1 MPLDPKT
8 PPGRKPRHRAFASVA
23 GVARPFRFRGFCVAG
38 DFVADVDRDNEKD
51 AKADVKAHLDSVH

>member
-1 MPLDPKT
+1 MILEL
-8 PPGRKPRHRAFASVA
+8 PPRREREELRTCLSFGRE
-23 GVARPFRFRGFCVAG
+23 RPFRVRGFCVAG